1 MRETDAIVTEVR
13 IALTAKQEEIEKAG
27 TSAIAYVKDAFK
39 KRQKEFVHFER
50 TAAGLT
56 RSVSQ
61 KPSVIDSY
69 KQSAEVLLGEISRI
83 LV

>member
-1 MRETDAIVTEVR
+1 MKETDAIVEEVR
-13 IALTAKQEEIEKAG
+13 KVLVEKQEEINKAG
-27 TSAIAYVKDAFK
+27 NAAIAYVKDAFK

-56 RSVSQ
+56 CTASQ

-69 KQSAEVLLGEISRI
+69 KKSAEVLLGEISRI

>member
-1 MRETDAIVTEVR
+1 MRETDAIVAEVR
-13 IALTAKQEEIEKAG
+13 EALTAKQEEINKAG
-27 TSAIAYVKDAFK
+27 DAAIAYVKEAFK

-50 TAAGLT
+50 NAAGLT
-56 RSVSQ
+56 CTASQ

-69 KQSAEVLLGEISRI
+69 KKDAEVLLGEISRI